1 MLSPVTAFSTRCL
14 ISRLAGGW
22 VRSMRALV
30 ATCVVAVVWC
40 SVGAQAAE
48 VRMTIATLPNAS
60 AIRVFD
66 GMALLSRL
74 DPGTG
79 RYSMVTVDESG
90 AGTVLPVPTAE
101 RPFDADIGP
110 DGQGRPTV
118 VWSQCDTPAG
128 RSAAICA

>member
-1 MLSPVTAFSTRCL
+1 MRGL
-14 ISRLAGGW
+14 
-22 VRSMRALV
+22 RALV

-40 SVGAQAAE
+40 SAGAQAAE
-48 VRMTIATLPNAS
+48 VRTTIATLPNAS

-66 GMALLSRL
+66 GVALLSRL

-79 RYSMVTVDESG
+79 RYSMVTFDESG

-110 DGQGRPTV
+110 DGQGPRRWCGRSATHQ
-118 VWSQCDTPAG
+118 SS